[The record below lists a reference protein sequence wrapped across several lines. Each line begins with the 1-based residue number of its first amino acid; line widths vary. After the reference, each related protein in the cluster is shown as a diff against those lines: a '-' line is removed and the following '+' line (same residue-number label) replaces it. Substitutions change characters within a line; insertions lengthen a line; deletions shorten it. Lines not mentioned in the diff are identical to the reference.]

1 MSRGRSTL
9 PPVPPD
15 ALLLS
20 VRETAALIGRSENI
34 VWAMLKTGQLT
45 RIKAGNSTKVA
56 RSEVEA
62 LVRQWQTA
70 AEIARLRLRRI
81 RQPELAKGATGACGG
96 SYPPPRSASPPVS
109 SRQPRRHR

>member
-1 MSRGRSTL
+1 MSKAKVTL

-45 RIKAGNSTKVA
+45 R
-56 RSEVEA
+56 
-62 LVRQWQTA
+62 VRVPSMGSRT
-70 AEIARLRLRRI
+70 RR
-81 RQPELAKGATGACGG
+81 
-96 SYPPPRSASPPVS
+96 
-109 SRQPRRHR
+109 